1 VLFRYFSDM
10 NRSEIVQKWRP
21 VIETNNGKS
30 TEIETFQ
37 NVTLRPVLKFQNDLI
52 LSVMNNFLSEHKYV
66 VKNLTD
72 SKKKD
77 HINHTIKN
85 NLQLKQL
92 LIGFIIGHFTDE
104 ELAFYYSD
112 KKEISKRIVS
122 MLIERLCAQLE
133 NVQF

>member
-1 VLFRYFSDM
+1 MKRSDV
-10 NRSEIVQKWRP
+10 IKQWRP
-21 VIETNNGKS
+21 VIETDNEKS

-37 NVTLRPVLKFQNDLI
+37 NMTLRPVLKFQNGLI
-52 LSVMNNFLSEHKYV
+52 ISVMNNFLSEHKYE

-72 SKKKD
+72 NKKKD

-92 LIGFIIGHFTDE
+92 MIGFIIGHFTDE

-112 KKEISKRIVS
+112 KKEVSKRIVS
-122 MLIERLCAQLE
+122 MLIERMGAQLE
-133 NVQF
+133 NLQF

>member
-1 VLFRYFSDM
+1 M
-10 NRSEIVQKWRP
+10 KRSEVIKQWRP
-21 VIETNNGKS
+21 VVETDNDKS

-37 NVTLRPVLKFQNDLI
+37 NVTLRPVLKFQNGLI
-52 LSVMNNFLSEHKYV
+52 ISVMNNFLSEHKYE

-72 SKKKD
+72 NKKKD

-92 LIGFIIGHFTDE
+92 MIGFIIGHFTDE

-112 KKEISKRIVS
+112 KKEVSKRIVS
-122 MLIERLCAQLE
+122 MLIERMCAQLE
-133 NVQF
+133 NLQF